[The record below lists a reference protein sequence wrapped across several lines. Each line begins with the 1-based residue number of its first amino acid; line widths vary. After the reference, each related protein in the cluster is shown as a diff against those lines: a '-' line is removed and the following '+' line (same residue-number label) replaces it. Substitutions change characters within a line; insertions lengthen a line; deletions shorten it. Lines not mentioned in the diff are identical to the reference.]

1 MKCPHDREL
10 PSFSFGK
17 EDIPLSAVQIG
28 FHTKSKKKG
37 KSILLEMLQGQ
48 SMEGWLQ
55 MRELRGGG
63 GGELMKRPKN
73 GRRR

>member
-55 MRELRGGG
+55 RGSCGGVDEATKEREK
-63 GGELMKRPKN
+63 EMKWLV
-73 GRRR
+73 